1 MSNYLYILIALI
13 HPFSEFR
20 VSVTQPRFT
29 LRVPYF
35 FSEMPVSRMTCLP
48 SAQLMTRQ
56 ILTSSDH
63 ADADL
68 GRFASVDPG
77 LWGWLHP
84 TGGLTGW
91 DAVESSCQRKF
102 KHEKLGSLL
111 NSG

>member
-1 MSNYLYILIALI
+1 
-13 HPFSEFR
+13 
-20 VSVTQPRFT
+20 
-29 LRVPYF
+29 
-35 FSEMPVSRMTCLP
+35 MPVSRMTCLP

-84 TGGLTGW
+84 TGCLTGW
-91 DAVESSCQRKF
+91 DAAESSCQRKF